1 MNSFHLNLF
10 FLIFAPSKKNILEP
24 MKPNSLFKVL
34 IVALLSLMALSC
46 DDTLDQ
52 VGFTI
57 QPGMDSLTV
66 GIDTMHLRARTVQL
80 DSIFARTKYPVLGE
94 YLDPVFG
101 SIKSEFM
108 GEFYLPEGSE
118 FKPGANIDSVRV
130 VLSYT
135 TMMGDTLAP
144 MELSAYE
151 LNRSLKGIN
160 NYTHINPEEYAEMS
174 APLGKKVFTGKNN
187 NYHTEYYTSG
197 YGNTESY
204 KVYDISV
211 NLPLTF
217 GARFLN
223 EYNKPGHGKMSDLNS
238 FREFFPGL
246 YFTTSF
252 GNSTIINVNYTT
264 FYVHYHYTD
273 VKGSSTGQDTIR
285 TDAMKLYITPD
296 VTQINTIRSNNQQ
309 LLEESDSHTYVKSP
323 AGVVTEITFPF
334 SEINQELESRALNL
348 ANFTYYAMP
357 EATENPLVKISP
369 PDYLLL
375 VNRDSLAGF
384 FEQGKLPDNVT
395 SFLSDQF
402 DKSTYSYDFNNIS
415 AMMNYYNRTIGEDPD
430 DLVYYLIPVDATI
443 TTSQQSYYSSGSQTL
458 TDLQNQMWPTAA
470 KLDKREGN
478 LKIELIFSNY

>member
-1 MNSFHLNLF
+1 
-10 FLIFAPSKKNILEP
+10 
-24 MKPNSLFKVL
+24 MKPNSLYKVL
-34 IVALLSLMALSC
+34 IVALLSFMALSC

-52 VGFTI
+52 VGFSI

-66 GIDTMHLRARTVQL
+66 GIDTMHLKARTIQL
-80 DSIFARTKYPVLGE
+80 DSIFGRTKYPVLGE

-118 FKPGANIDSVRV
+118 FKPGAHIDSVRV
-130 VLSYT
+130 VVSYT
-135 TMMGDTLAP
+135 NMMGDSLAP

-174 APLGKKVFTGKNN
+174 APLGKTVFTGKNN
-187 NYHTEYYTSG
+187 NYHTEYYNSG

-204 KVYDISV
+204 NVYDISV
-211 NLPLTF
+211 NLPLTI
-217 GARFLN
+217 GERFLN
-223 EYNKPGHGKMSDLNS
+223 EYKKPGHGKMSDLNS

-273 VKGSSTGQDTIR
+273 VKGSSTGQDTIL
-285 TDAMKLYITPD
+285 TDAMRLYITPD

-334 SEINQELESRALNL
+334 SDINQELESRALNL
-348 ANFTYYAMP
+348 ANFSFSAMP
-357 EATENPLVKISP
+357 EATEDPLVKISP

-375 VNRDSLAGF
+375 INRDSLAGF
-384 FEQGKLPDNVT
+384 FEKNKLPDNVT
-395 SFLSDQF
+395 SFLSDKF
-402 DKSTYSYDFNNIS
+402 DATTYSYDFNNIS
-415 AMMNYYNRTIGEDPD
+415 AMMNYYNRTMGENPK
-430 DLVYYLIPVDATI
+430 DLVYYLVPVDATI